1 MPKKKKPKAMMVDG
15 IPIKPI
21 SPAEHRRLDRRIKK
35 KYEKLRRRY
44 PEVHGK
50 KVDWI
55 SHGCEEGYLYFNVR
69 FTDGK
74 NFAISCSPAIVTD
87 FVDFSDM
94 ITGDDVIIREYYR
107 RRDN

>member
-1 MPKKKKPKAMMVDG
+1 MVRRRPLRVSRAQWGGTRMPKKKKPKPVMVEG

-55 SHGCEEGYLYFNVR
+55 SHWHEEGALSF
-69 FTDGK
+69 
-74 NFAISCSPAIVTD
+74 IVT
-87 FVDFSDM
+87 F
-94 ITGDDVIIREYYR
+94 THREALPISSGPGAHA
-107 RRDN
+107 